1 MQLKKHK
8 NSVKFKRKLFWT
20 IGVLGAGALTT
31 FSAVMITNLVNQ
43 SGYALVASGRSGN
56 LGFKLFSTQSPSAE
70 VKLKSLSLN
79 DGSYQSEIDL
89 SGGANFREKFR
100 NFANE
105 LSEAITNSPKG
116 LDRPVPKTEIS
127 GLIKTGD
134 NFITPS
140 FKAGYY
146 DHVASDGSLLSYY
159 QSTEYFNNR
168 VLMPILQTTNG
179 TLMANNRG
187 YDDVFRQ
194 VPSFSGWSNTKATTV
209 STSNNLT
216 YDKWTYFAAKGS
228 PLYDSYPNHFFED
241 VKTLAIDA
249 KDISALKTTIDSE
262 KPTYLIIRGLSGNGS
277 QLNELQLPE
286 SVKKVSLYG
295 DYTGVNVAKQIFANV
310 VELEF
315 YSTSKANSFGFNPLV
330 LGSKTNVIYDLFASK
345 PFTHIDLTQVTLQNS
360 DNSAIDAN
368 KLKQAVGDIY
378 NYRRFERQFQGYFAG
393 GYIDKYLVKNV
404 NTNKDSDDDLV
415 YRSLKELNLHLEEA
429 YREGD
434 NTYYRVNENYYPGA
448 SIYENER
455 ASRDS
460 EFQNEILKRAEQNGV
475 TFDENIKRITAS
487 GKYSVQFQKLENDTD
502 SSLERMTKAVE
513 GLVTV
518 IGEEKFETVDITGVS
533 SDTNEVKS
541 LAKELKT
548 NALGVKLKL

>member
-1 MQLKKHK
+1 MDYKDDDDKT
-8 NSVKFKRKLFWT
+8 STSPPPVPPRR
-20 IGVLGAGALTT
+20 AA
-31 FSAVMITNLVNQ
+31 
-43 SGYALVASGRSGN
+43 ASGSGSPPPVPPRRSGS
-56 LGFKLFSTQSPSAE
+56 GSGSGSPPPVPPRRGSKLVDGGSSPSTPPTP
-70 VKLKSLSLN
+70 SPSTPPGGSPRN

-415 YRSLKELNLHLEEA
+415 YRSLKE
-429 YREGD
+429 
-434 NTYYRVNENYYPGA
+434 
-448 SIYENER
+448 
-455 ASRDS
+455 
-460 EFQNEILKRAEQNGV
+460 
-475 TFDENIKRITAS
+475 AS
-487 GKYSVQFQKLENDTD
+487 GGGGSGGGGSGGGGSLPETGG
-502 SSLERMTKAVE
+502 SLEHHHHHH
-513 GLVTV
+513 
-518 IGEEKFETVDITGVS
+518 
-533 SDTNEVKS
+533 
-541 LAKELKT
+541 
-548 NALGVKLKL
+548 